1 MYKLLHMEKIPCVG
15 SKNMQSLL
23 TGPKK
28 GVHLASVSVSLIT
41 ECE

>member
-1 MYKLLHMEKIPCVG
+1 MEKIPRMG
-15 SKNMQSLL
+15 ARNMQSLL